1 MRINQVSNNN
11 NQQSFGQLHVD
22 GFVKNLISKRLN
34 NSPEQL
40 KILDEL
46 IERASKNKKVD
57 IFLFEKNRKGT
68 ELTAIFKTTSDT
80 IKYGEHKS
88 ENIFTK
94 LFKKGGVLGFIE
106 RCVARAEV
114 KAERIIGAK
123 HVTNLD
129 YIHGITERLY
139 K

>member
-11 NQQSFGQLHVD
+11 NQQSFGRLHVD
-22 GFVKNLISKRLN
+22 SFVRDLISKRLE

-40 KILDEL
+40 KVLDEL
-46 IERASKNKKVD
+46 IKRASKNNKVD

-68 ELTAIFKTTSDT
+68 ELTAIFETTSDK
-80 IKYGEHKS
+80 IKYTEYKS

-94 LFKKGGVLGFIE
+94 LFRKGGVLGFID
-106 RCVARAEV
+106 RCVTRAEV
-114 KAERIIGAK
+114 KAERIIGAE

>member
-57 IFLFEKNRKGT
+57 IFLFEKK
-68 ELTAIFKTTSDT
+68 
-80 IKYGEHKS
+80 
-88 ENIFTK
+88 
-94 LFKKGGVLGFIE
+94 
-106 RCVARAEV
+106 
-114 KAERIIGAK
+114 
-123 HVTNLD
+123 
-129 YIHGITERLY
+129 
-139 K
+139 